1 MNEKG
6 ISLVQLRQRKTRQTA
21 ALFLA
26 PVIILLVVFIA
37 YPIIDTFIT
46 SGYQWNGISADKKMV
61 GLANWAKL
69 IKDTK
74 FWIAF
79 KNNVIIMILSIIIQ
93 IPLGLAMAT
102 FLDFGGKKLTIF
114 KVIWFIPMLMSS
126 VAIGFLF
133 TYALATNGGIVSTI
147 SGWFGGG
154 NIDLL
159 GNPKLALLTVILII
173 AWQFTP
179 FYMVYFMAGYTNIP
193 YDVFEA
199 ARIDGA
205 TRGQYFWKIALP
217 LLIPSIKSAAI
228 LSMVGSLK
236 YFDLIYV
243 MTGGGPGTATELMA
257 TYMYK
262 ESFKNFNMGY
272 GSAIAGGMFILITM
286 VSMITMK
293 LINGKQEDYGMD
305 SYKKSRRKSI
315 IAWIIAFVLAI
326 GAAIVSFT
334 PFIFMVLNSFKEKFE
349 MLTKGVF
356 QLPDQLN
363 WSNYTEVL
371 TGGFA
376 NYFKNS
382 VIVLAISLILL
393 LFISACAS
401 YPLARFKF
409 KMAQPIYA
417 IIVACMS
424 IPVHITLI
432 PVFKMSK
439 STGLYDTIWSLVGP
453 YVAFA
458 VPISVFILTSFM
470 KEIPREIEES
480 AEIDGCGK
488 IQMFFSMILPLS
500 KPGMATLAIY
510 NGVNMWNEFSFVNTL
525 TQSAQNR
532 TLPLAIWEF
541 QGQYSMNTPMIMA
554 VLTLTLLPMVIMFI
568 IFQDKLVKGMTA
580 GAVKG

>member
-1 MNEKG
+1 
-6 ISLVQLRQRKTRQTA
+6 
-21 ALFLA
+21 
-26 PVIILLVVFIA
+26 
-37 YPIIDTFIT
+37 
-46 SGYQWNGISADKKMV
+46 
-61 GLANWAKL
+61 
-69 IKDTK
+69 
-74 FWIAF
+74 
-79 KNNVIIMILSIIIQ
+79 
-93 IPLGLAMAT
+93 
-102 FLDFGGKKLTIF
+102 
-114 KVIWFIPMLMSS
+114 
-126 VAIGFLF
+126 
-133 TYALATNGGIVSTI
+133 
-147 SGWFGGG
+147 
-154 NIDLL
+154 
-159 GNPKLALLTVILII
+159 
-173 AWQFTP
+173 
-179 FYMVYFMAGYTNIP
+179 
-193 YDVFEA
+193 
-199 ARIDGA
+199 
-205 TRGQYFWKIALP
+205 
-217 LLIPSIKSAAI
+217 
-228 LSMVGSLK
+228 
-236 YFDLIYV
+236 
-243 MTGGGPGTATELMA
+243 
-257 TYMYK
+257 
-262 ESFKNFNMGY
+262 
-272 GSAIAGGMFILITM
+272 
-286 VSMITMK
+286 
-293 LINGKQEDYGMD
+293 MD
-305 SYKKSRRKSI
+305 SYKKSKRKSI
-315 IAWIIAFVLAI
+315 IAWTVAFILAI
-326 GAAIVSFT
+326 GAAIVSFM
-334 PFIFMVLNSFKEKFE
+334 PFVFMVLNSFKEKFE

-356 QLPDQLN
+356 QLPDKLN

-371 TGGFA
+371 TGGFG

-439 STGLYDTIWSLVGP
+439 STGLYDTIWSLIGP
-453 YVAFA
+453 YIAFA

-510 NGVNMWNEFSFVNTL
+510 NGVNMWNEFSFANTL

>member
-1 MNEKG
+1 
-6 ISLVQLRQRKTRQTA
+6 
-21 ALFLA
+21 
-26 PVIILLVVFIA
+26 
-37 YPIIDTFIT
+37 
-46 SGYQWNGISADKKMV
+46 
-61 GLANWAKL
+61 
-69 IKDTK
+69 
-74 FWIAF
+74 
-79 KNNVIIMILSIIIQ
+79 
-93 IPLGLAMAT
+93 
-102 FLDFGGKKLTIF
+102 
-114 KVIWFIPMLMSS
+114 
-126 VAIGFLF
+126 
-133 TYALATNGGIVSTI
+133 
-147 SGWFGGG
+147 
-154 NIDLL
+154 
-159 GNPKLALLTVILII
+159 
-173 AWQFTP
+173 
-179 FYMVYFMAGYTNIP
+179 
-193 YDVFEA
+193 
-199 ARIDGA
+199 
-205 TRGQYFWKIALP
+205 
-217 LLIPSIKSAAI
+217 
-228 LSMVGSLK
+228 
-236 YFDLIYV
+236 
-243 MTGGGPGTATELMA
+243 
-257 TYMYK
+257 
-262 ESFKNFNMGY
+262 
-272 GSAIAGGMFILITM
+272 
-286 VSMITMK
+286 
-293 LINGKQEDYGMD
+293 MD
-305 SYKKSRRKSI
+305 SYKKSKRKSI
-315 IAWIIAFVLAI
+315 IAWTVAFILAI
-326 GAAIVSFT
+326 GAAIVSFM
-334 PFIFMVLNSFKEKFE
+334 PFVFMVLNSFKEKFE

-356 QLPDQLN
+356 QLPDKLN

-371 TGGFA
+371 TGGFG

-439 STGLYDTIWSLVGP
+439 STGLYDTIWSLIGP
-453 YVAFA
+453 YIAFA

-568 IFQDKLVKGMTA
+568 VFQDKLVKGMTA